1 MATKPTSMVYD
12 ELDATVRRVRLVAD
26 NSSNPVEVFIAT
38 QVTDILGNVLVDVAN
53 TLTNPGLE
61 ETAKEFY
68 ESIRASGKP

>member
-1 MATKPTSMVYD
+1 MVYD

-26 NSSNPVEVFIAT
+26 NSSNPVEVFLAT

-53 TLTNPGLE
+53 TLANPGLE